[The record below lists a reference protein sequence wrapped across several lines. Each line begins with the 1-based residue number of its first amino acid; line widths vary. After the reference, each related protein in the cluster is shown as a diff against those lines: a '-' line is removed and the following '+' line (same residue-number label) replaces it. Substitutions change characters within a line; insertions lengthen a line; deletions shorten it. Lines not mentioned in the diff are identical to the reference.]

1 MNICHLVL
9 WILIFLF
16 SVFLLQLTQKFFWF
30 SITSFISV
38 CSLSTLFTDTNFS
51 RLIYVLIKALDVK
64 TSIACNLAFAS
75 SIILLWFFFFSW
87 WLTCI
92 FQFLWLMHKFL
103 ILPEPTRLLTRT
115 QPMTAETKIRKYSK
129 QFKALRTFFYDF
141 HSWNCYVLFLLKD
154 NFLFIYFLSLKL
166 RLLVK
171 GFSFTIYFF
180 KLFIYYSV
188 NFLIVTSKI

>member
-38 CSLSTLFTDTNFS
+38 YSLSTLFTDTNFS

-75 SIILLWFFFFSW
+75 SIILFWFLFFFLMIDLYFAIPVVNAQ
-87 WLTCI
+87 I
-92 FQFLWLMHKFL
+92 FN
-103 ILPEPTRLLTRT
+103 PTRTF
-115 QPMTAETKIRKYSK
+115 KITYKNTTNDSRNKNK
-129 QFKALRTFFYDF
+129 KI
-141 HSWNCYVLFLLKD
+141 LK
-154 NFLFIYFLSLKL
+154 
-166 RLLVK
+166 
-171 GFSFTIYFF
+171 TI
-180 KLFIYYSV
+180 
-188 NFLIVTSKI
+188 